1 MLLLLFLSSLAKKK
15 AKRHACK
22 VFNRSALSCMSTGT
36 SYRVRGDFKGRSGD
50 GERKGG
56 SSSPSAVSN
65 ASLFSRLILKLMFP
79 HHKFFIYNRTKV
91 NNK

>member
-1 MLLLLFLSSLAKKK
+1 MLLLLFLSSLAKK

-36 SYRVRGDFKGRSGD
+36 SFRVRGDFKGRSGD

-56 SSSPSAVSN
+56 SSSSSAVSIEPFRF
-65 ASLFSRLILKLMFP
+65 SLLMP
-79 HHKFFIYNRTKV
+79 DT
-91 NNK
+91 